1 MNLLKKICSNFM
13 FLRPKCNYAGKIVYQ
28 IMKHINHSHKYTIL
42 VVLISS
48 ILVGCNSDGP
58 EIEQPEKIYYDQA
71 QKRMN
76 AKNYYG
82 AIESLEAIE
91 NRYPFG
97 KYAEQAQ
104 VELIYAHFMNSET
117 EASHTAAE
125 KFIRLHPRHPNI
137 DYAYFMKGLSS
148 YTRDREFLNRVS
160 DTDLSNRD
168 ISGAKE
174 SFAELTEFLTRFPDS
189 QYAPYAKQR
198 NVYLRN
204 MIAKNELA
212 AADYYLTIDAYV
224 AALRRANYV
233 VENIPNS
240 SENYRALKVLETS
253 YKALGYSEL
262 LNDLRVVININYPDE
277 ESKQSSRQRS
287 WSWNFLS
294 DSKPERSN

>member
-1 MNLLKKICSNFM
+1 MKYSIQIFKKI
-13 FLRPKCNYAGKIVYQ
+13 LLVPIVSLF
-28 IMKHINHSHKYTIL
+28 I
-42 VVLISS
+42 VA
-48 ILVGCNSDGP
+48 CNSDGP

-71 QKRMN
+71 QRRMN
-76 AKNYYG
+76 SNNFTG

-104 VELIYAHFMNSET
+104 VELIYAHFMNMET
-117 EASHTAAE
+117 EAAHSAAE

-148 YTRDREFLNRVS
+148 YTRDRDLLIRFS

-189 QYAPYAKQR
+189 QYVQYAKQR

-212 AADYYLTIDAYV
+212 AADYYFSINAYV
-224 AALRRANYV
+224 GAIRRANYV
-233 VENIPNS
+233 IENIPNS
-240 SENYRALKVLETS
+240 SENYRALKILENS
-253 YKALGYSEL
+253 YSNLGYADL
-262 LNDLRVVININYPDE
+262 LNDVREILNSNYPNE
-277 ESKQSSRQRS
+277 ESKQTSDKKS
-287 WSWNFLS
+287 WSWNFLKR
-294 DSKPERSN
+294 SKPEEM

>member
-1 MNLLKKICSNFM
+1 MSN
-13 FLRPKCNYAGKIVYQ
+13 Q
-28 IMKHINHSHKYTIL
+28 IMKLAKKIYKYPIMVIL
-42 VVLISS
+42 ASS
-48 ILVGCNSDGP
+48 FLVGCNSDGP

-71 QKRMN
+71 QRRMT
-76 AKNYYG
+76 AKNFYG
-82 AIESLEAIE
+82 AIEALEAIE
-91 NRYPFG
+91 SRYPFG

-117 EASHTAAE
+117 EASHSAAE

-148 YTRDREFLNRVS
+148 YTRDREFLTRVS

-189 QYAPYAKQR
+189 QYVPYAKQR

-212 AADYYLTIDAYV
+212 AADYYLTIDAHV
-224 AALRRANYV
+224 GAIRRANYV
-233 VENIPNS
+233 IENIPNS
-240 SENYRALKVLETS
+240 SENYRALKVLELS
-253 YKALGYSEL
+253 YEALGYSEL
-262 LNDLRVVININYPDE
+262 LDDIRVVININYPDE
-277 ESKQSSRQRS
+277 ESRQLSSQRG
-287 WSWNFLS
+287 WSWNFLN
-294 DSKPERSN
+294 DSKPSRSN

>member
-1 MNLLKKICSNFM
+1 MKLAKKIYKY
-13 FLRPKCNYAGKIVYQ
+13 PIVV
-28 IMKHINHSHKYTIL
+28 IL
-42 VVLISS
+42 ASS
-48 ILVGCNSDGP
+48 FLVGCNSDGP

-71 QKRMN
+71 QRRMT
-76 AKNYYG
+76 AKNFYG
-82 AIESLEAIE
+82 AIEALEAIE
-91 NRYPFG
+91 SRYPFG

-117 EASHTAAE
+117 EASHSAAE

-148 YTRDREFLNRVS
+148 YTRDREFLTRVS

-189 QYAPYAKQR
+189 QYVPYAKQR

-212 AADYYLTIDAYV
+212 AADYYLTIDAHV
-224 AALRRANYV
+224 GAIRRANYV
-233 VENIPNS
+233 IENIPNS
-240 SENYRALKVLETS
+240 SENYRALKVLELS
-253 YKALGYSEL
+253 YEALGYSEL
-262 LNDLRVVININYPDE
+262 LDDIRVVININYPDE
-277 ESKQSSRQRS
+277 ESKQLSSQRS
-287 WSWNFLS
+287 WSWNFLN
-294 DSKPERSN
+294 DSKPRRSN

>member
-1 MNLLKKICSNFM
+1 MCI
-13 FLRPKCNYAGKIVYQ
+13 RDR
-28 IMKHINHSHKYTIL
+28 NHSHKYTIL

-294 DSKPERSN
+294 DSRPERSN

>member
-1 MNLLKKICSNFM
+1 MKIFNNFKK
-13 FLRPKCNYAGKIVYQ
+13 
-28 IMKHINHSHKYTIL
+28 TIL
-42 VVLISS
+42 IAPILMIAFSS
-48 ILVGCNSDGP
+48 CNSDGP
-58 EIEQPEKIYYDQA
+58 EIEPPEKIYYEQA
-71 QKRMN
+71 QRRMAARN
-76 AKNYYG
+76 FYG

-117 EASHTAAE
+117 EASHSAAE

-137 DYAYFMKGLSS
+137 DYAYFMKGLSI
-148 YTRDREFLNRVS
+148 YTRDREFLTRFT

-174 SFAELTEFLTRFPDS
+174 SFSELTEFLSRFPDS

-212 AADYYLTIDAYV
+212 AADYYITIDAYV
-224 AALRRANYV
+224 AAIRRANYV
-233 VENIPNS
+233 IENIPNS
-240 SENYRALKVLETS
+240 SENYRALKLLETS
-253 YKALGYSEL
+253 YDALGYSEL
-262 LNDLRVVININYPDE
+262 LDDVRVVININYPDE
-277 ESKQSSRQRS
+277 ESRQPSRQRG
-287 WSWNFLS
+287 WSWNFLNTT
-294 DSKPERSN
+294 KPVRPN

>member
-1 MNLLKKICSNFM
+1 MQ
-13 FLRPKCNYAGKIVYQ
+13 V
-28 IMKHINHSHKYTIL
+28 KYTIL
-42 VVLISS
+42 MKNKNYNNKFNILLLLIAFV
-48 ILVGCNSDGP
+48 IVGCNSDGP

-117 EASHTAAE
+117 EASHSAAE

-148 YTRDREFLNRVS
+148 YTRDREFLTRVS

-168 ISGAKE
+168 VSGAKE

-204 MIAKNELA
+204 MIAKSELA

-224 AALRRANYV
+224 AAIRRANYV
-233 VENIPNS
+233 IENIPNS
-240 SENYRALKVLETS
+240 SENYRALKILEVS
-253 YKALGYSEL
+253 YEALGYTSL
-262 LNDLRVVININYPDE
+262 LEDLKVVININYPDQ
-277 ESKQSSRQRS
+277 ESIQKSSRRN
-287 WSWNFLS
+287 WSWNFL
-294 DSKPERSN
+294 DNAKPTRSE

>member
-1 MNLLKKICSNFM
+1 MKIFNNFKK
-13 FLRPKCNYAGKIVYQ
+13 
-28 IMKHINHSHKYTIL
+28 TIL
-42 VVLISS
+42 IAPIVMIAISS
-48 ILVGCNSDGP
+48 CNSDGP
-58 EIEQPEKIYYDQA
+58 EIEQPEKIYYEQA
-71 QKRMN
+71 QRRMAARN
-76 AKNYYG
+76 FYG

-117 EASHTAAE
+117 EASHSAAE

-148 YTRDREFLNRVS
+148 YTRDREFLTRFT

-174 SFAELTEFLTRFPDS
+174 SFSELTEFLTRFPDS
-189 QYAPYAKQR
+189 QYASYAKQR

-212 AADYYLTIDAYV
+212 AADYYITIDAYV
-224 AALRRANYV
+224 AAIRRANYV
-233 VENIPNS
+233 IENIPNS
-240 SENYRALKVLETS
+240 SENYRALKLLETS
-253 YKALGYSEL
+253 YDALGYSEL
-262 LNDLRVVININYPDE
+262 LDDVRVVININYPDE
-277 ESKQSSRQRS
+277 ESRQPSRQRV
-287 WSWNFLS
+287 WSWNFLNTT
-294 DSKPERSN
+294 KPARPNQIQ

>member
-1 MNLLKKICSNFM
+1 
-13 FLRPKCNYAGKIVYQ
+13 
-28 IMKHINHSHKYTIL
+28 
-42 VVLISS
+42 
-48 ILVGCNSDGP
+48 
-58 EIEQPEKIYYDQA
+58 
-71 QKRMN
+71 
-76 AKNYYG
+76 
-82 AIESLEAIE
+82 
-91 NRYPFG
+91 
-97 KYAEQAQ
+97 
-104 VELIYAHFMNSET
+104 
-117 EASHTAAE
+117 
-125 KFIRLHPRHPNI
+125 
-137 DYAYFMKGLSS
+137 MKGLSS

-262 LNDLRVVININYPDE
+262 LNDLKVVININYPDE

-294 DSKPERSN
+294 DSRPERSN

>member
-1 MNLLKKICSNFM
+1 M
-13 FLRPKCNYAGKIVYQ
+13 FLRPKCNYAGKIVNQ
-28 IMKHINHSHKYTIL
+28 IMKHINHSRKYTTL

-294 DSKPERSN
+294 DSRPERSN

>member
-1 MNLLKKICSNFM
+1 M

-174 SFAELTEFLTRFPDS
+174 SFAELTEFLTKFPDS